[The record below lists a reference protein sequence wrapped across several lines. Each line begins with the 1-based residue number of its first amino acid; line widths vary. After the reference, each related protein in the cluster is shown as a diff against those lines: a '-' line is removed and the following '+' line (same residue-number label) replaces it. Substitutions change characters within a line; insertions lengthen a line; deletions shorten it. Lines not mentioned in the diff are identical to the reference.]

1 MDKITFL
8 GGTKQVGRSG
18 FLLQVG
24 GVGILLDY
32 GVALNDEPGFPMHV
46 RPSDVDLIVLS
57 HAHLDHSGATPVFYI
72 RGRKPMVGTPPTF
85 DLTRLLLFDFIK
97 ISGYYLPFEY
107 IDVEAMMKSVKPLG
121 YGESVRVGDVEV
133 KLVDAGHIPGSCQ
146 VLVEAGGRRILYTG
160 DINTR
165 DTRLIRGSSPPD
177 VEVDILIIESTYAD
191 SDHEDRL
198 KAEMRFVQRVRE
210 VVEGGGTVLVPAF
223 AVGRSQEIANIL
235 YAHGF
240 EHDVYMDGMAREVNR
255 ILLDHPE
262 FLRDPNTFRKALARV
277 KMIGGRRDRR
287 RAVRRPCVIISP
299 SGMLKGGAAM
309 FYMERVAMRSENAV
323 FLVSYQLPDTPGRK
337 LLDEGKFIIR
347 GREVR
352 VRAAVEHFDFSSHC
366 GRSELHEY
374 LKSVKG
380 NPDVYVVHGE
390 PENCELLASWIRDE
404 LGLRASAPEA
414 GDIVRLG

>member
-1 MDKITFL
+1 MGKITFL

-18 FLLQVG
+18 VLLNVG
-24 GVGILLDY
+24 DAGILLDY

-72 RGRKPMVGTPPTF
+72 RGQKAIVGTPPTF
-85 DLTRLLLFDFIK
+85 DLTKLLLFDFIK

-107 IDVEAMMKSVKPLG
+107 IDVETMMRSMKPLG
-121 YGESVRVGDVEV
+121 YGESVRVKDVEV
-133 KLVDAGHIPGSCQ
+133 TLIDAGHIPGSCQ
-146 VLVEAGGRRILYTG
+146 ALVEAEGKRILYTG

-177 VEVDILIIESTYAD
+177 VEVDVLIIESTYAD
-191 SDHEDRL
+191 SDHEDRVETEA
-198 KAEMRFVQRVRE
+198 KFVQRVRE

-223 AVGRSQEIANIL
+223 AVGRSQEIAHIL
-235 YAHGF
+235 YSHGF
-240 EHDVYMDGMAREVNR
+240 EYDVYMDGMAREVNR
-255 ILLDHPE
+255 IFLNHPE
-262 FLRDPNTFRKALARV
+262 FLRDPEAFRKALRRV
-277 KMIGGRRDRR
+277 KIIGGRGDRR
-287 RAVRRPCVIISP
+287 RAVKRPGVIISP

-309 FYMERVAMRSENAV
+309 FYMERVAMKSGNAV

-337 LLDEGKFIIR
+337 LLEEGKFIIK
-347 GREVR
+347 GKEVR
-352 VRAAVEHFDFSSHC
+352 VKAAVEHFDFSSHC
-366 GRSELHEY
+366 GKTELHDY

-380 NPDVYVVHGE
+380 NPDVYVIHGE

-404 LGLRASAPEA
+404 LGLNASAPEA
-414 GDIVRLG
+414 GDVVRLG